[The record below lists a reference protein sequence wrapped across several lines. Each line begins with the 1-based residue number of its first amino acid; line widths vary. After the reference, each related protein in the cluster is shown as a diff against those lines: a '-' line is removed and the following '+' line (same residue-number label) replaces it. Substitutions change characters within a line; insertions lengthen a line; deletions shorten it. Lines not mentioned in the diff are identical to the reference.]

1 MVKNIN
7 IAKFWKLLILI
18 PAVLLLF
25 ACSGVE
31 GNNSAVDETLEDNA
45 AQEVKHRECWQ
56 AAVVGAIYD
65 TTSHITMG
73 MYSHMTQGAMALMM
87 VAFAVWLSF
96 RIMKH
101 VSSFTEESPAEVWTE
116 VMKKFFLCFVC
127 GLLATSSTGVIWV
140 LNSVIFPIYNAF
152 LELGSEMLRH
162 FSDSA
167 GGGSDNMQ
175 WNGRMLF
182 ISFTGEVEAN
192 YKVACT
198 VSNMDPATPEGF
210 PTAPKQMM
218 ECMVCAVNERLNF
231 GFKLGW
237 VIITQPGF
245 MALICG
251 LIMILLFSF
260 IKIGFVFYLVDSI
273 FRFAMM
279 VLIMPILIMAYAFKP
294 TRGWTATG
302 FKTILN
308 SAAFMMCIAIVI
320 LMALAA
326 VQQILVDNRELFEG
340 DETSLADFSKP
351 LLMLMLVA
359 FLLVGAMDIAKT
371 IADELV
377 GGGGNTNF
385 QKRVAKMGLAVLT
398 WAGIG
403 VGKKIAGTAMK
414 AGAAHSSKIRAM
426 QGSYKGVR
434 SKLRSL
440 AGEDDEDES

>member
-25 ACSGVE
+25 ACSGTD
-31 GNNSAVDETLEDNA
+31 GNNSAVDETMEDNTTL
-45 AQEVKHRECWQ
+45 EVKHRECWQ
-56 AAVVGAIYD
+56 AAVVTAIYD

-140 LNSVIFPIYNAF
+140 LNSIIFPIYNAF
-152 LELGSEMLRH
+152 LELGSEMLNH
-162 FSDSA
+162 FSQSA
-167 GGGSDNMQ
+167 GGGADSMQ
-175 WNGRMLF
+175 WNGKMLF
-182 ISFTGEVEAN
+182 IPFTGNVEAN
-192 YKVACT
+192 YNLACS

-210 PTAPKQMM
+210 PVAPKQMM
-218 ECMVCAVNERLNF
+218 ECMICAINERLNF

-245 MALICG
+245 MALVCG
-251 LIMILLFSF
+251 IIMLLLFLF

-273 FRFAMM
+273 FRLAMM
-279 VLIMPILIMAYAFKP
+279 ILILPILIMAYAFKP
-294 TRGWTATG
+294 TRNWTTSG
-302 FKTILN
+302 FATILN

-326 VQQILVDNRELFEG
+326 TQQILIDNKELFES
-340 DETSLADFSKP
+340 DKASLADFSKP

-359 FLLVGAMDIAKT
+359 FLLVGSMNIAKS
-371 IADELV
+371 IADDLV
-377 GGGGNTNF
+377 KGGGDANF
-385 QKRVAKMGLAVLT
+385 QKTVGKIGFSVLS
-398 WAGIG
+398 WAGAGIG
-403 VGKKIAGTAMK
+403 KKLVQTATK
-414 AGAAHSSKIRAM
+414 AGAKKSSNFSALPGTHSDEKSTL
-426 QGSYKGVR
+426 Q
-434 SKLRSL
+434 SL
-440 AGEDDEDES
+440 TGKDDEDKS